1 MRALT
6 TPEMLE
12 VWERGL
18 AESPLQRSL
27 MLISAAAAEPIEATA
42 RLSAGRRDARLL
54 TLREWAFGPHLAA
67 VASCPRCGE
76 RLELSFRA
84 SDVRVE
90 AEPEPAEMARVE
102 VAGYELRCR
111 APNSLDLIAI
121 AGHRDR
127 AAARRQLLERC
138 LSEITRERAPVTPVT
153 PVTVDQLPDEVID
166 AAVERIAQ
174 ADPQADVRIALSCP
188 QCGHQWQVLFDIGPF
203 FWSEIHVWAQR
214 ILRETHTLASAYG
227 WREMDILMMS
237 PWRRQFYL
245 NCISG

>member
-6 TPEMLE
+6 APEMLE

-27 MLISAAAAEPIEATA
+27 MLLSAASAEPIEVTA
-42 RLSAGRRDARLL
+42 GLSAGRRDARLL
-54 TLREWAFGPHLAA
+54 SLREWAFGPHLAA

-76 RLELSFRA
+76 RLDLNFRT
-84 SDVRVE
+84 SDVRVGAE
-90 AEPEPAEMARVE
+90 AETAGSWPLD

-121 AGHRDR
+121 ANLRDR
-127 AAARRQLLERC
+127 AEARRQLVERC
-138 LSEITRERAPVTPVT
+138 LSEITREGAPIAVE
-153 PVTVDQLPDEVID
+153 QLPDEVID

-174 ADPQADVRIALSCP
+174 TDPQADVQLALSCP
-188 QCGHQWQVLFDIGPF
+188 QCEHQWQAAFDIGPF
-203 FWSEIHVWAQR
+203 FWSEIHGWAQR
-214 ILRETHTLASAYG
+214 ILREVHALASAYG

-245 NCISG
+245 NCINR